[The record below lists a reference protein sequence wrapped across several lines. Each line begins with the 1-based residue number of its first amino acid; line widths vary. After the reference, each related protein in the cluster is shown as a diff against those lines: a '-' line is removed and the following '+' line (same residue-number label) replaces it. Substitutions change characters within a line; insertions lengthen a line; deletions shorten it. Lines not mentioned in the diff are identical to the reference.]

1 MKKYSYIGVKQV
13 QSQISGKDFHIKL
26 YNLYQP

>member
-13 QSQISGKDFHIKL
+13 QSRISGMDFHIKF

>member
-1 MKKYSYIGVKQV
+1 MKKYSCIGVKQV
-13 QSQISGKDFHIKL
+13 QSRISGMGFHIKF

>member
-1 MKKYSYIGVKQV
+1 MKRYSYIGVKQV
-13 QSQISGKDFHIKL
+13 QSQISRMDFHIKF